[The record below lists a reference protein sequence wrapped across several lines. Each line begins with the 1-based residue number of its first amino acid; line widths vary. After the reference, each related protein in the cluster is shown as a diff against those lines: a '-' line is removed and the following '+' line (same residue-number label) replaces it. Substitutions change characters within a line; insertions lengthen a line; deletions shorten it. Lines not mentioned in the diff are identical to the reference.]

1 MSKIRN
7 VYTSESRTLQ
17 ILFTLGQPGV
27 DCTVEHAGYRT
38 SQLPVSDHVRFPH
51 AHVRQASSENIS
63 SKLKLHKSSKVSNTW
78 QNYVADFLVSH
89 AIVVPAVDLTWH
101 KKIKT
106 KGNTIDWKKIKD
118 WKHLTVAIYI
128 FSIF

>member
-27 DCTVEHAGYRT
+27 DCPVEHAGYRT

-89 AIVVPAVDLTWH
+89 ATVVPAVDLTWQ
-101 KKIKT
+101 KIKT
-106 KGNTIDWKKIKD
+106 KGNTIDTID
-118 WKHLTVAIYI
+118 
-128 FSIF
+128 

>member
-27 DCTVEHAGYRT
+27 DCPVEHAGYRT

-78 QNYVADFLVSH
+78 QNYVADFLMSL
-89 AIVVPAVDLTWH
+89 AIVVPAVDLT
-101 KKIKT
+101 
-106 KGNTIDWKKIKD
+106 
-118 WKHLTVAIYI
+118 
-128 FSIF
+128 